1 MRFRGPNGSGVSA
14 DRRLPGGRVLRAS
27 ETIDLFPSVDRN
39 GLPFGQIWKFV
50 DDIAGTYHAK
60 TLEGNHQMFNTLEEA
75 KDFMVTTRWW
85 EAA

>member
-1 MRFRGPNGSGVSA
+1 MTTNTTIHRTK
-14 DRRLPGGRVLRAS
+14 RLPGSTQRVW
-27 ETIDLFPSVDRN
+27 TVDRN